1 MICDQNYL
9 RELCMNVISRNF
21 SEIFFQVHDR
31 FIRAVKSEIRQRRLE
46 DPDHRHSIVL
56 LSELMFYTQSLLRLN
71 VMPAEKLTR
80 DAMEYIWF
88 DL

>member
-1 MICDQNYL
+1 MHSGFYRFYIY
-9 RELCMNVISRNF
+9 VF
-21 SEIFFQVHDR
+21 FPFFQVHDK
-31 FIRAVKSEIRQRRLE
+31 FIRAVKSEIRTRRLE

-56 LSELMFYTQSLLRLN
+56 LSELTFYTQSLLRLN
-71 VMPAEKLTR
+71 VIPPEKLTR

>member
-1 MICDQNYL
+1 M
-9 RELCMNVISRNF
+9 
-21 SEIFFQVHDR
+21 
-31 FIRAVKSEIRQRRLE
+31 KSEIRQRRLE